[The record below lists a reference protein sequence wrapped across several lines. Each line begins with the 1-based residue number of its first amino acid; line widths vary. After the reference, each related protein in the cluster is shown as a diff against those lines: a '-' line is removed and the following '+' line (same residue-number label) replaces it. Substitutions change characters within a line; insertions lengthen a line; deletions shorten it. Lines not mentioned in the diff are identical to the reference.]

1 MNKVLAAHKV
11 LGVVF
16 VCLLLL
22 GVWLTYAV
30 FTKKFA
36 DYDKVTL
43 TTSNV
48 GLQLP
53 SRADVKIRGVIVGEV
68 LGFTSDP
75 DGAVVTLGLYPDQVD
90 TIPANVT
97 GAIVP
102 KTLFGEKY
110 VALEVP
116 AEPAAAHIQAGAT
129 IERTQ
134 VAIEVEKVLN
144 DLYPLL
150 RAVQPAEINQTLNAI
165 ATALEGRGELIGRN
179 FETVNSYL
187 QRLNPQI
194 PAIVQDLRLT
204 ARVSTTYS
212 QVMPEIAAIL
222 RNTIKTTGT
231 LEDREKQLNVFFS
244 DVSRFSDD
252 TRVFLDQNGDNI
264 IRLGQLGAQQLRVLA
279 KYAPEYPCLT
289 GGIVNAGKRQAE
301 AFRGF
306 TLHIVL
312 ETLPNQPRGYNE
324 SDVPRLGDTS
334 GPACLNLPSPPW
346 TQENPLRHQRDFDD
360 GVDSPL
366 GKGISRVA
374 PHYGDQYGDQYG
386 AGSGYAGSA
395 GESAVLKSLLGP
407 GLGVGRDDVPD
418 LGVLLVAP
426 MARGAEVT
434 LR

>member
-1 MNKVLAAHKV
+1 MIRVNHSINHKA

-22 GVWLTYAV
+22 AVWLTYGV

-36 DYDKVTL
+36 DYDRVTL
-43 TTSNV
+43 RTSTL

-53 SRADVKIRGVIVGEV
+53 ERADVKIRGVIVGEV
-68 LGFTSDP
+68 LGFESDSE
-75 DGAVVTLGLYPDQVD
+75 GAVVTLGLYPDEVD

-116 AEPAAAHIQAGAT
+116 EDPSPKHIESGAT

-150 RAVQPAEINQTLNAI
+150 RTVQPADINMTLNAI
-165 ATALEGRGELIGRN
+165 ATALEGRGDKIGEN
-179 FETVNSYL
+179 LETVDSYL
-187 QRLNPQI
+187 KRLNPQI

-204 ARVSTTYS
+204 ARVSTIYAD
-212 QVMPEIAAIL
+212 VMPEIAEIL

-231 LEDREKQLNVFFS
+231 LEDREQELKTFFA
-244 DVSRFSDD
+244 DLALFADDSRD
-252 TRVFLDQNGDNI
+252 FLDQNGDNL
-264 IRLGQLGAQQLRVLA
+264 IRLGQLGAAQLRVLA

-312 ETLPNQPRGYNE
+312 ETLPNQPRGYNA
-324 SDVPRLGDTS
+324 SDVPRLGEDR
-334 GPACLNLPSPPW
+334 GPACLHLPSPPW
-346 TQENPLRHQRDFDD
+346 TQQNPLRHQPDFDD
-360 GVDSPL
+360 GVDSPT
-366 GKGISRVA
+366 GKGTSRVA
-374 PHYGDQYGDQYG
+374 PGF
-386 AGSGYAGSA
+386 AYAGTTDE
-395 GESAVLKSLLGP
+395 GDVLKGLLGP
-407 GLGVGRDDVPD
+407 GLGLTAADVPD

>member
-1 MNKVLAAHKV
+1 MMGRVNHQA

-16 VCLLLL
+16 LCLLLL
-22 GVWLTYAV
+22 GVWLTYGI
-30 FTKKFA
+30 FTKKFV
-36 DYDKVTL
+36 DYDRVTL
-43 TTSNV
+43 RTSAL

-53 SRADVKIRGVIVGEV
+53 ERADVKVRGVIVGEV
-68 LGFTSDP
+68 LGFDT
-75 DGAVVTLGLYPDQVD
+75 GAEGAEVTLGLYPDQVD

-116 AEPAAAHIQAGAT
+116 AEPSPDHIEAGAT

-150 RAVQPAEINQTLNAI
+150 RAVQPADINQTLNAL
-165 ATALEGRGELIGRN
+165 ATALEGRGELIGEN
-179 FETVNSYL
+179 FETVDAYL
-187 QRLNPQI
+187 KRLNPEI

-204 ARVSTTYS
+204 AKVSTTYAE
-212 QVMPEIAAIL
+212 VMPQIAEIL
-222 RNTIKTTGT
+222 RNTIKTTST
-231 LEDREKQLNVFFS
+231 LEDREQQLQVFFRDLS
-244 DVSRFSDD
+244 TFSDD
-252 TRVFLDQNGDNI
+252 ARVFLDENGDNI
-264 IRLGQLGAQQLRVLA
+264 IRLGQLGAQQLRLLA

-312 ETLPNQPRGYNE
+312 ETLPNQPRGYNA
-324 SDVPRLGDTS
+324 SDVPRLGDES
-334 GPACLNLPSPPW
+334 GPTCLNLPTPPW
-346 TQENPLRHQRDFDD
+346 TQDNPMRHQRDFDD
-360 GVDSPL
+360 GVDSPT

-374 PHYGDQYGDQYG
+374 PGFA
-386 AGSGYAGSA
+386 AGSGYAGSPDEA
-395 GESAVLKSLLGP
+395 GILKSLLGP
-407 GLGVGRDDVPD
+407 GLGVTADQVPD
-418 LGVLLVAP
+418 LGVLLVGP